1 MLLELNHV
9 AYTYITRSQSVAA
22 LKDATASFAAGGL
35 YAVVGKSGSGKST
48 LLSLIAGLM
57 LPTGGEVRYD
67 GVTTREMD
75 LNRYRRDQ
83 VTVIYQSFNLFP
95 LLTALENVAYPLEL
109 KGLKPAQ
116 ARAEA
121 ARHIASVGLADD
133 LQRRFPDQLSG
144 GERQRVAIA
153 RALATGSRLILADEP
168 TGNLDEASG
177 AVVIDLLADLAR
189 HQQVTVILV
198 THDRDIARLADEIYQ
213 MRDGVL
219 FRNGPPDEASS
230 G

>member
-1 MLLELNHV
+1 MLLELDHV
-9 AYTYITRSQSVAA
+9 AYTYTTRSQSVAA

-35 YAVVGKSGSGKST
+35 YAIIGKSGSGKST

-67 GVTTREMD
+67 NVATRAMD
-75 LNRYRRDQ
+75 LNRYRRDM

-109 KGLKPAQ
+109 KGLKAAP

-121 ARHIASVGLADD
+121 ARHIASVGLAED
-133 LQRRFPDQLSG
+133 LHRRFPDQLSG

-168 TGNLDEASG
+168 TGNLDEATG
-177 AVVIDLLADLAR
+177 AVVVDLLADLAR
-189 HQQVTVILV
+189 RQQVTVILV
-198 THDRDIARLADEIYQ
+198 THDRDIARQADEIYR

-219 FRNGPPDEASS
+219 LRNDPAV
-230 G
+230 